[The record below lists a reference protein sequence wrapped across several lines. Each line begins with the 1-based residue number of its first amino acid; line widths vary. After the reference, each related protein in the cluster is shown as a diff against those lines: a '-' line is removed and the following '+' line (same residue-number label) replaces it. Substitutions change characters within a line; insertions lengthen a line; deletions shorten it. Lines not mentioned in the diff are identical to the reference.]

1 MLHSLTFL
9 IDQICFKRFRSK
21 LPHGWEGSQITE
33 YWLSFPARL
42 VECTKAS
49 GKEKKNVIE
58 LNCPVTWVF
67 HPERSDLT
75 WPSNASESNFSL
87 SQTLDKQQLH
97 LPSKNRGVCTSGRWL
112 PSSWAVPKSILTPWT
127 TQQLCTKPAN
137 HPLHMHFPQ
146 SSEAATF
153 SLQAARGGVTKR
165 RQFLK
170 NESSL
175 WRQAPTL
182 CSLRALGFV
191 HLEPNPVNSLQ
202 SSSQRQPSAPRT
214 ALPLLPCYL
223 FWFFLPL
230 PGEPRAALQ
239 MDSYDLLAL
248 SFLGI
253 YGFLSLFVHTL
264 GIKCSKLHPWQTGVK
279 NSTGL

>member
-1 MLHSLTFL
+1 MYL
-9 IDQICFKRFRSK
+9 
-21 LPHGWEGSQITE
+21 
-33 YWLSFPARL
+33 
-42 VECTKAS
+42 
-49 GKEKKNVIE
+49 
-58 LNCPVTWVF
+58 
-67 HPERSDLT
+67 
-75 WPSNASESNFSL
+75 
-87 SQTLDKQQLH
+87 
-97 LPSKNRGVCTSGRWL
+97 
-112 PSSWAVPKSILTPWT
+112 
-127 TQQLCTKPAN
+127 
-137 HPLHMHFPQ
+137 PQ

-153 SLQAARGGVTKR
+153 SLQAAMGGVTKR

-182 CSLRALGFV
+182 GSLCALDFV
-191 HLEPNPVNSLQ
+191 HLEPNPANSLQ

-223 FWFFLPL
+223 FWCFLPL

-264 GIKCSKLHPWQTGVK
+264 GSNVPSCTPGRQ
-279 NSTGL
+279 GLRTPLVFNTK